1 MKNFIEI
8 TDLKKVFVSGDEHI
22 HAFGPA
28 SISINSGEF
37 VSVLGPSGCGKSTLM
52 LMIAGLLD
60 STSGKVE
67 FEGKLV
73 KEPKTDIGIM
83 FQENT
88 LVPWRTIKANIELQL
103 ELRGIKVKDFQNKT
117 SCNSGRKAR
126 IFFFFEVSKLKRI
139 CFQSII
145 LIDCIGYSISQN

>member
-1 MKNFIEI
+1 MENFIEI
-8 TDLKKVFVSGDEHI
+8 TDLKKVFVSGDEQI

-28 SISINSGEF
+28 SININSGEF

-83 FQENT
+83 FQDNT
-88 LVPWRTIKANIELQL
+88 LVPWRTIKANIE
-103 ELRGIKVKDFQNKT
+103 
-117 SCNSGRKAR
+117 
-126 IFFFFEVSKLKRI
+126 
-139 CFQSII
+139 
-145 LIDCIGYSISQN
+145 